1 MSKYTREEY
10 VPYGMLPENIKK
22 FEENIIE
29 KNPGGIL
36 DNKKYPIIFR
46 SLGDLFKTDMKSYE
60 LLEALNLWLTPDMTH
75 LSFYTFM
82 FLRNIDFKEA
92 NNDYESDAVLN
103 SVPSSMDFNII
114 RYIYKVYN
122 KYEDIGVFRRFIR
135 FVVKFYSTSPD
146 LEKYG
151 YGPIN
156 TWWILPIA
164 EYIARENITKLAF
177 RISEL
182 DNMVK
187 FINEEILHDEAYRMI
202 FEEYQDLSKS
212 PGIFYRLR
220 LYRDSGDFTRTI
232 SRSVRGLYRK
242 HLRLHLID
250 PKNIK

>member
-1 MSKYTREEY
+1 MSKYKRDNY
-10 VPYGMLPENIKK
+10 IPYGMLPEQIDEFEDTLIETTMDNNIERPLVFKS
-22 FEENIIE
+22 I
-29 KNPGGIL
+29 G
-36 DNKKYPIIFR
+36 DIFNTN
-46 SLGDLFKTDMKSYE
+46 LKSYE
-60 LLEALNLWLTPDMTH
+60 LIIALDLWFTKNMTH
-75 LSFYTFM
+75 SRFYEIMRELEIHLKGEVTYIAGP
-82 FLRNIDFKEA
+82 IDK
-92 NNDYESDAVLN
+92 ESDY
-103 SVPSSMDFNII
+103 NIMHYI
-114 RYIYKVYN
+114 RKVYYR
-122 KYEDIGVFRRFIR
+122 YEDIGVFRRFVRLLLKLFSRRNESGKLIYNSV
-135 FVVKFYSTSPD
+135 FDS
-146 LEKYG
+146 
-151 YGPIN
+151 
-156 TWWILPIA
+156 WWILPIA